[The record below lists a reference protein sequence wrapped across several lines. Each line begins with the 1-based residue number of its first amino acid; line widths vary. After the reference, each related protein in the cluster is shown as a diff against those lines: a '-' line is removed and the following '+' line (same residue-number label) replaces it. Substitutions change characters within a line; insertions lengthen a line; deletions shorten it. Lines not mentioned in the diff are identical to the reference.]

1 LKPNQLVLSK
11 HTPEIGEAHEELQT
25 QYNGQE
31 FSIGFNPSYLIDV
44 LKALPDENVALEL
57 PGPDRPGVIRTKDH
71 YLYIVL
77 PMQLNP

>member
-1 LKPNQLVLSK
+1 M
-11 HTPEIGEAHEELQT
+11 EAPHRQRKT
-25 QYNGQE
+25 GPE
-31 FSIGFNPSYLIDV
+31 FSGGFNPIYLIEV
-44 LKALPDENVALEL
+44 LKALPETHVEIEL